1 MSVKNPKIER
11 FLGHKK
17 SFIVMKKR
25 KDESPLRIVTLFL
38 AGGFL
43 GWLLDTSYRS
53 ITEHAFSH
61 AGYLE
66 ALTGITIPFLP
77 VYGFG
82 TLLIYFIRTEIR
94 RKNIITKLAVYGIS
108 LTLLEF
114 VAGIFTALTLQK
126 PLWDYSASTYN
137 YLGIIDGTHT
147 LFWIV
152 LALIAEEMIEW
163 KEKKHAGK

>member
-1 MSVKNPKIER
+1 
-11 FLGHKK
+11 
-17 SFIVMKKR
+17 MKKR
-25 KDESPLRIVTLFL
+25 KLSLRIITLFL

-43 GWLLDTSYRS
+43 GWVLDTSYRS

-94 RKNIITKLAVYGIS
+94 EKKIIAKIAVYGIS
-108 LTLLEF
+108 LTVLEF
-114 VAGIFTALTLQK
+114 IAGLFTIFTLGK
-126 PLWDYSASTYN
+126 PLWDYTENAYSYM
-137 YLGIIDGTHT
+137 GVIDGTHT
-147 LFWIV
+147 IFWMV
-152 LALIAEEMIEW
+152 LALIGEELIE
-163 KEKKHAGK
+163 